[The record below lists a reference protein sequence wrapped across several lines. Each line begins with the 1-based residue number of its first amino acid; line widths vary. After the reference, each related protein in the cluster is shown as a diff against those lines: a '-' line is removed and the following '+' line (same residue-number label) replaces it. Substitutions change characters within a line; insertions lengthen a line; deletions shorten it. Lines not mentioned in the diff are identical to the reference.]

1 MVNKWNQLVEYFYY
15 GYVSS
20 QRFRCSKHTSDMAC
34 ASNSRNSS
42 LSSGDLIW
50 LTRDY
55 HKRDTVMFYLVL
67 TNQSHLS
74 VFVIEGMPLY
84 CYKPHSPKNDQIMIV
99 TTYYSLTT

>member
-1 MVNKWNQLVEYFYY
+1 MVNKWNQLVEYFCY

-50 LTRDY
+50 LT
-55 HKRDTVMFYLVL
+55 KR
-67 TNQSHLS
+67 LS
-74 VFVIEGMPLY
+74 
-84 CYKPHSPKNDQIMIV
+84 
-99 TTYYSLTT
+99 